1 MLSLF
6 SLWDCYRRLKVG
18 TVRRVIADA
27 ILTTLGALLL
37 GLFILLWIYGWVTM
51 GEPNLAMRAAETL
64 MCIVIVAFGLSCL
77 WKDYSSIRKK

>member
-1 MLSLF
+1 M
-6 SLWDCYRRLKVG
+6 
-18 TVRRVIADA
+18 RRVIADA

-51 GEPNLAMRAAETL
+51 GEPNPAIRAAETL